1 MFLHTPRAAFVS
13 HHRVMLSPSFA
24 AALAAVVLDGMPAP
38 CHQYDVTTNFKWSLA
53 STGVSTHFKGGT
65 LLCHLANTTATQD
78 LQASPKG
85 RAAQTRHCGGSKD
98 EAAGRTHLLHLHN
111 QGGAFTKA
119 VLTSMPTKAVL
130 TSSKTPKASYQPR
143 PPSLWEQR
151 A

>member
-1 MFLHTPRAAFVS
+1 
-13 HHRVMLSPSFA
+13 MLSPSFA

-38 CHQYDVTTNFKWSLA
+38 CHQYGVTTNFKWSLA
-53 STGVSTHFKGGT
+53 STGVSTHFKGRT

-130 TSSKTPKASYQPR
+130 TSSKTPKASYTNHDPH
-143 PPSLWEQR
+143 PCGNSVHSP
-151 A
+151 